1 MSGTSGRTS
10 RTPFA
15 FFDPESRSLRTSQ
28 DTFDLGLPTSS
39 PILPASGSMRSGAL
53 YAHRRS
59 ALPTDASGCSS
70 SPQLPTPT
78 ARDWKGEGYE
88 GQLPNAVVLLKT
100 PTAQLAINGGSQHP
114 DKRKAGGHG
123 PTLADEVEHLLP
135 TPRASDGA
143 KDGPNQRDSKGDLAL
158 PSAVVQLLPTP
169 TVADSRGTRNATSG
183 RTNPDSK
190 HHAGTTLNNLV
201 FDGSLLPTPR
211 ASDTGTPGRRASEGW
226 RPPLSQVV
234 LPLMPTPTAA
244 DSERTSTTYCRGN
257 PTLHG
262 AVSTPQSAVGN
273 TPPDDA
279 AHGQLTIED
288 A

>member
-135 TPRASDGA
+135 TP
-143 KDGPNQRDSKGDLAL
+143 
-158 PSAVVQLLPTP
+158 

-183 RTNPDSK
+183 RTDPDSK
-190 HHAGTTLNNLV
+190 HHAGTTLNDLV

-211 ASDTGTPGRRASEGW
+211 ASDTGTPGRRAGEGW

-262 AVSTPQSAVGN
+262 AVSCPPSPAGN

-279 AHGQLTIED
+279 PPGQLMIEIG
-288 A
+288 